1 MRDEAWIF
9 RLTDRKGTLMGEPD
23 DKPKVPPYVLGY
35 LRRQKVELEDLPE
48 DVVDLFAGLSAG
60 ELAVI
65 ELVGTLLRDA
75 DVDTSVIVR
84 VH

>member
-1 MRDEAWIF
+1 
-9 RLTDRKGTLMGEPD
+9 MGEPD
-23 DKPKVPPYVLGY
+23 DKPKVPPYVLAY

-65 ELVGTLLRDA
+65 ELVGTLLQDA